1 MGLLEYVTAGSY
13 PETGV
18 VVMPF
23 LSDYARRKKVDY
35 FINRIP
41 KHSDVL
47 EIGCGSCWVGE
58 YMKRNG
64 WDNYV
69 GLDTFHPADIIGDIK
84 EAYELGLKENS
95 FDYVIAFEVVEHID
109 CFRECHDILRPGG
122 QMMITTPL
130 PRMDWFLKLLESMGL
145 NQRRTS
151 AHDNLVYLEDVP
163 YFNNKDIKVVGFTSQ
178 WGILTK

>member
-1 MGLLEYVTAGSY
+1 
-13 PETGV
+13 
-18 VVMPF
+18 MPL

-41 KHSDVL
+41 KQSDVL
-47 EIGCGSCWVGE
+47 EVGSGSCWVGE

-64 WDNYV
+64 WGNYV
-69 GLDTFHPADIIGDIK
+69 GLDIAPPADIIGDIK
-84 EAYELGLKENS
+84 KAAELGLKENS

-109 CFRECHDILRPGG
+109 CFKECHDILRPGG

-130 PRMDWFLKLLESMGL
+130 PRMDWFLKLLESVGL

-151 AHDNLVYLEDVP
+151 AHDNLVYLKNVP
-163 YFNNKDIKVVGFTSQ
+163 YFDNKDIKVVGLMSQ